1 MLKVFIFALLAGLL
15 LTGAAS
21 AAQIGLGAYG
31 GINVP
36 VLNDLSKQG
45 SDFGVRVPIKLG
57 DLFSVEGFYSQSALG
72 DVEDTFGASS
82 YTRDGGSLKAF
93 GANALLTV
101 GEGFRVFPFAGV
113 GSYRLTRSGAEDVS
127 DMGFQFGLGLGFL
140 PDPAV
145 ERLSIDIRGE
155 VDMVVTDQ
163 TSQKYA
169 KATAGVSYLFFGD

>member
-1 MLKVFIFALLAGLL
+1 MFKPLLVALLALALL
-15 LTGAAS
+15 SGAAS

-45 SDFGVRVPIKLG
+45 TDFGIRVPIKLG
-57 DLFSVEGFYSQSALG
+57 DLFSVEGFYSQSMLG
-72 DVEDTFGASS
+72 DVEQTYGASS
-82 YTRDGGSLKAF
+82 YTRDGGDLKAF

-113 GSYRLTRSGAEDVS
+113 GSYRLTRSGSEDVS
-127 DMGFQFGLGLGFL
+127 DMGFQVGLGLGFL

-145 ERLSIDIRGE
+145 ERLTIDIRGE
-155 VDMVVTDQ
+155 VDMMVTDQ
-163 TSQKYA
+163 TSQKFA